1 MAPTIATIT
10 SMIEYIMIAKS
21 LYQASTACGML
32 NEMLLCSFLQKFETL
47 TEKDRLK
54 KESANPGFGR
64 IPEKIGFK

>member
-32 NEMLLCSFLQKFETL
+32 NEMLLCSFLQKSFVFFSKAEMM
-47 TEKDRLK
+47 KIRK
-54 KESANPGFGR
+54 KSST
-64 IPEKIGFK
+64 

>member
-32 NEMLLCSFLQKFETL
+32 NEMLLCSFLQNLSYFF
-47 TEKDRLK
+47 LK
-54 KESANPGFGR
+54 LK
-64 IPEKIGFK
+64 